1 MASRRIHMVLI
12 LFIVGA
18 YLGVSVTMAQSSST
32 CTSVIISLSPCLNYI
47 TENTSTPSS
56 GCCTQLATVIGS
68 QPHCLCEVLNG
79 GGSSLGLN
87 INQTRALTLP
97 PACKLQTP
105 PISICNAS
113 SPTNSTPPGTSS
125 SPSGAGNQNKTN
137 PSTGSRS
144 DSSNGNS
151 TKLASFLLFFLLFT
165 TSSNFY
171 FTTV

>member
-105 PISICNAS
+105 PISISS